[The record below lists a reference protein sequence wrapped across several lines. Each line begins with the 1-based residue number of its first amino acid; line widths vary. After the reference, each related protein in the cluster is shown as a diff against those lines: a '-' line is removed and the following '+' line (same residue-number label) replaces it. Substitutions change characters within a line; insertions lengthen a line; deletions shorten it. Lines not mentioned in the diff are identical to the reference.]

1 MLLTKL
7 NLEKKEMKIHDFIAT
22 TYPKLVNTYLTI
34 VPKARFMIME
44 RMINAL
50 LREGFIQKQQKEAQ
64 LLQSQQIELSFQKG
78 KIIIPIAEK
87 YSYDRYKLKSNVTL
101 IDHELTVTEVL
112 HPIFLVELLKEYM
125 EEQNITYSNLEGFQS
140 ELADSVANMGLGLLF
155 QETRYEELRGI
166 GQKNNWQTTLELVN
180 GLADKDPTFDRSLFF
195 EQSCVTG
202 HQLHPCT
209 KSKIGLT
216 IEEVM
221 QYSAEF
227 DHVVELSL
235 VALHKDVTYVNPQF
249 EPQQMNE
256 FWSNEYPELY
266 DCFIN
271 GCLDKGVNPD
281 EFVVLPVHPWQ
292 KNQTIPELYASELE
306 KGDIF
311 FIDNY
316 SLPTKPTLSVRTVAP
331 VSVDKKYHLKL
342 PINVQVTSAVRT
354 ISPNSVHNGPELT
367 GIIKTVLERE
377 GYFNGK
383 FGVAG
388 EDFGIRFNSTIK
400 NDTQSYHRNKNL
412 SLLIRPNPESLVNE
426 DETVLVACGLF
437 SPSPVSNRLVVY
449 EAVDHYHIRHP
460 SYSLPENVRSF
471 FKKYINVVLS
481 GIIPLMTRYG
491 IGLEGHLQNSLIV
504 IKNDEP
510 VRALIRDLG
519 GVRVYKKRLDQQG
532 VSGTFYPNSVTI
544 GDDFVEMQNK
554 VIHTVFQSH
563 IGELTAHL
571 AREYLID
578 EHELWDLVREECL
591 NIFTQLNQDE
601 TLREDVE
608 MDRAALLARTVETKA
623 LTIMRLKDDVTDYA
637 YIGVPNPLYRTI
649 D

>member
-1 MLLTKL
+1 MLLTEL
-7 NLEKKEMKIHDFIAT
+7 NLETKEMKIHDFIAT
-22 TYPKLVNTYLTI
+22 TYPELVNTYLTI

-50 LREGFIQKQQKEAQ
+50 LREGFIQKDQIETQ
-64 LLQSQQIELSFQKG
+64 LSQSQPIELTFKKG
-78 KIIIPIAEK
+78 KIIIPSVEK
-87 YSYDRYKLKSNVTL
+87 YSYDRYKLGVNVKFV
-101 IDHELTVTEVL
+101 DHKQTVTEVL

-125 EEQNITYSNLEGFQS
+125 EEQNITYSNLEGFQL

-155 QETRYEELRGI
+155 QETKYAELNAI
-166 GQKNNWQTTLELVN
+166 SQKNNWQTTLELIN
-180 GLADKDPTFDRSLFF
+180 GLAATDPTFDRALFF

-202 HQLHPCT
+202 HQIHPCT
-209 KSKIGLT
+209 KSKVGLT

-221 QYSAEF
+221 QYSSEF
-227 DHVVELSL
+227 DQVIELSF
-235 VALHKDVTYVNPQF
+235 VALHEDVVYVNPQF
-249 EPQQMNE
+249 ERRQMNE
-256 FWSNEYPELY
+256 FWSKEYPELY

-271 GCLDKGVNPD
+271 GCLEKGVQP
-281 EFVVLPVHPWQ
+281 EEYVVLPVHPWQ
-292 KNQTIPELYASELE
+292 KDQTLPKLYASELE

-311 FIDNY
+311 LIDNY
-316 SLPTKPTLSVRTVAP
+316 KLPTKPTLSVRTVAP
-331 VSVDKKYHLKL
+331 ISVDKKYHLKL
-342 PINVQVTSAVRT
+342 PINVQMTSAVRT

-367 GIIKTVLERE
+367 GIIKTILERE
-377 GYFNGK
+377 GYFNGT

-388 EDFGIRFNSTIK
+388 EDFGIRFNSTTQ

-426 DETVLVACGLF
+426 DQTVMVACGLY

-449 EAVDHYHIRHP
+449 EIVDQFNLHRP
-460 SYSLPENVRSF
+460 SHSLEENVTSF
-471 FKKYINVVLS
+471 FKKYIDVVLS

-504 IKNDEP
+504 FKDDEP
-510 VRALIRDLG
+510 VKAFIRDLG

-532 VSGTFYPNSVTI
+532 VPGTFYPNSVTI

-571 AREYLID
+571 ARQYPID
-578 EHELWDLVREECL
+578 EQELWDVVREVC
-591 NIFTQLNQDE
+591 NDIFTDLKQDE
-601 TLREDVE
+601 TLLEDVE
-608 MDRAALLARTVETKA
+608 VDRAALFGQTVETKA

-637 YIGVPNPLYRTI
+637 YIRVPNPLYKEI
-649 D
+649 